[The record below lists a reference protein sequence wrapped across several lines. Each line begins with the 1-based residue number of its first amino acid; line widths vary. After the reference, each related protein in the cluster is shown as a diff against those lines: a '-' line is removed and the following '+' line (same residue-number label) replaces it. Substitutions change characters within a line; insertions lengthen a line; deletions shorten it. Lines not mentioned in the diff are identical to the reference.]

1 MPELPLN
8 KKVTK
13 QYQKE
18 NKSIFFMSVDA
29 KILNNIAKLSN
40 ACIKII
46 HGDHVIFV
54 SAMRS

>member
-29 KILNNIAKLSN
+29 KIPNNIAKLSS
-40 ACIKII
+40 AGIKII
-46 HGDHVIFV
+46 HGNQVIFV
-54 SAMRS
+54 SAMRN